1 MQHQLSPL
9 LARGMNEEAKPL
21 LPKEKTSSGDTCKWH
36 PATAGRDKLHMIRE
50 MNSHEVRPESI
61 PTGII
66 PPFFPLQSHLIP
78 HNLNLKE
85 TASQHCV

>member
-36 PATAGRDKLHMIRE
+36 PATAGRDKLHMIR
-50 MNSHEVRPESI
+50 
-61 PTGII
+61 
-66 PPFFPLQSHLIP
+66 
-78 HNLNLKE
+78 
-85 TASQHCV
+85 